1 MNRPQLQ
8 GSYGYVK
15 NPWKVA
21 DFLPGKK
28 LSQSRCKTVYTEAY
42 NTKLQRETIQTLYE
56 LSCENSGRSRE
67 DVKTASRGIYVSS
80 NGKFTDNDGRLGID
94 YKEYRSVYNE
104 HEEKAIL
111 PRFIG
116 SKKRRIRLSEKDI
129 KDE

>member
-8 GSYGYVK
+8 GIYGYVK

-28 LSQSRCKTVYTEAY
+28 PSQSRCKNVYIETY

-56 LSCENSGRSRE
+56 LWE

-80 NGKFTDNDGRLGID
+80 NGKFTDNDERLGID
-94 YKEYRSVYNE
+94 YKEYHTVYNE

-116 SKKRRIRLSEKDI
+116 SKKRHIRLSEKDI